1 MAFAMTDGNRVSVGR
16 GDRRR
21 TPVDEVSR
29 PAAAFATK
37 LAVAVVDD
45 DAMVRHAMCTLVRSL
60 GYRARAHTGGS
71 DLLAADLSHIGLV
84 VSDLQMPEM
93 NGLELH
99 ARLQDNVGTIPFV
112 LMTAFPAEALRRR
125 ALAAGVDAVIDKP
138 CDVDAL
144 ATLIEEL
151 VGPSEAP
158 L

>member
-1 MAFAMTDGNRVSVGR
+1 M
-16 GDRRR
+16 
-21 TPVDEVSR
+21 DEVPR
-29 PAAAFATK
+29 PAAPSGTK
-37 LAVAVVDD
+37 PVVAVVDD

-93 NGLELH
+93 SGLELH
-99 ARLQDNVGTIPFV
+99 ARLQDHVGAMRFV

-125 ALAAGVDAVIDKP
+125 ALAAGVDAVLDKP

-144 ATLIEEL
+144 AALIEEL
-151 VGPSEAP
+151 VGPPEASR
-158 L
+158 